1 MGSTLKVTRA
11 KKKKKKVISR
21 KRKRKKSI
29 LPHSTIAVVVT
40 NRYTGGVIP
49 KPLLHSLLDF

>member
-1 MGSTLKVTRA
+1 MGSTLKVTKA
-11 KKKKKKVISR
+11 KKRKKVISG

-40 NRYTGGVIP
+40 RRHTGGVIP